1 MTPILLIILF
11 IATIALSAFCSGT
24 ETGLLSI
31 PRARLLPL
39 TRQKEN
45 KAKKRLVEIINNL
58 PNAITTLLVAN
69 NIANVTLSTVSAT
82 LAIHFFPQSQSIQ
95 SAWACVTA
103 ILTLFLGE
111 YLPKLLF
118 STKPLRRTLAVTGI
132 FHVIEV
138 ILYPIVWCFSIFTH
152 YVFKIKISRPSKQS
166 ISRDALR
173 FIVADRHDSTHL
185 SSFERLLIDRV
196 LTLQATTAG
205 ELAHPPEED
214 EVNTTLKISSL
225 TRGDDILPAMRK
237 KHQRVASVI
246 DPITFEPIGVITEE
260 DVLLLLTGVLKEG

>member
-1 MTPILLIILF
+1 MTTTLLIIILF
-11 IATIALSAFCSGT
+11 LTIGLSAFCSGT

-45 KAKKRLVEIINNL
+45 KSKKRLVEIINNL
-58 PNAITTLLVAN
+58 PNAITTLLIAN
-69 NIANVTLSTVSAT
+69 NIANVTVSTVSAT
-82 LAIHFFPQSQSIQ
+82 LAVQFFPQSQSIQ
-95 SAWACVTA
+95 SAWACTTA
-103 ILTLFLGE
+103 IVMLFIGE

-118 STKPLRRTLAVTGI
+118 STKPLRRTLGVTGL
-132 FHVIEV
+132 FHVV
-138 ILYPIVWCFSIFTH
+138 ATILYPVVWCFSLFTQ
-152 YVFKIKISRPSKQS
+152 YVFKIKTPRPSNQS

-205 ELAHPPEED
+205 ELAHQPAEGQ
-214 EVNTTLKISSL
+214 TFTSLKISSS
-225 TRGDDILPAMRK
+225 TRGDDILPLMRK
-237 KHQRVASVI
+237 KHQRIATVV
-246 DPITFEPIGVITEE
+246 DPVTFDNIGIVTEE